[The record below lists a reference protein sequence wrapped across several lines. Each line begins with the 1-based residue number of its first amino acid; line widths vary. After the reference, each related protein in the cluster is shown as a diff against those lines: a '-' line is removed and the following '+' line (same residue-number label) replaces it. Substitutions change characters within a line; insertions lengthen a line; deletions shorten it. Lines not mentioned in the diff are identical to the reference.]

1 VHRDG
6 FADDEAIADE
16 FSDCLARV
24 CVGDL
29 AHFVRVEPDLAL
41 ATADDGGREALLCAK
56 VDPVDGEMLAVGLKK
71 WGCREVDF
79 VCLVARQTVEL
90 ACTHAFDSN
99 EVGKGRYL
107 HLDAITDD

>member
-29 AHFVRVEPDLAL
+29 AHLVRIEPDLAL
-41 ATADDGGREALLCAK
+41 ATANDGSREALLCAK
-56 VDPVDGEMLAVGLKK
+56 VDPVDGEMSAVGLTKC
-71 WGCREVDF
+71 GCCEVGF
-79 VCLVARQTVEL
+79 VCLGAQQTVEV
-90 ACTHAFDSN
+90 ACTYAFDSY
-99 EVGKGRYL
+99 EIGKGRYL
-107 HLDAITDD
+107 HLDAITD